1 MKTRVSIALTM
12 GLLMVGV
19 YVSGQGQAPQPSQLT
34 TQKLADDL
42 FVIRNAF
49 VPGNT
54 TVLVTN
60 EGVVLV
66 DDKFEVD
73 VENVLAQV
81 KTVTNQPIRYVV
93 NTHHHGDHSGG
104 NARLQMQGVQAIAHE
119 RARELMVEGNQP
131 GLPTMTFSEKSE
143 IHLGGKTV
151 ELYWFGRAHTAGD
164 IFAYFPA
171 QRVLATGDAYTQGT
185 ATPQLIDYQ
194 GGGSAK
200 EWPQTLDK
208 ALMLD
213 FDRVVPGHGE
223 VVAKADLQK
232 FRDAADA
239 MQKRVRQMLR
249 ERATPEQIT
258 AVLKAEFNG
267 TQLVF
272 PGAIDGLLLELR

>member
-1 MKTRVSIALTM
+1 MKTRISIALTM
-12 GLLMVGV
+12 CLLMLGV
-19 YVSGQGQAPQPSQLT
+19 YVSGQGQAPRPAQLT
-34 TQKLADDL
+34 TEKLADDL

-73 VENVLAQV
+73 INNVLAQV

-104 NARLQMQGVQAIAHE
+104 NATLQMQGVQAIAHE

-131 GLPTMTFSEKSE
+131 GLPTMTFSEKAE
-143 IHLGGKTV
+143 LHLGGKAV

-171 QRVLATGDAYTQGT
+171 HRVLATGDAYTQGT

-200 EWPQTLDK
+200 EWPATLDK

-223 VVAKADLQK
+223 VVTKADLRK

-239 MQKRVRQMLR
+239 MQKRVREMLR
-249 ERATPEQIT
+249 QRATPEQIS

>member
-1 MKTRVSIALTM
+1 MC
-12 GLLMVGV
+12 LLMVGV
-19 YVSGQGQAPQPSQLT
+19 YVSGQGQAPRPAQLT

-54 TVLVTN
+54 TVLVTD

-73 VENVLAQV
+73 VTNVVAEV
-81 KTVTNQPIRYVV
+81 KKVTSQPIRYVI

-104 NARLQMQGVQAIAHE
+104 NSTLQMQGVQAIAHE
-119 RARELMVEGNQP
+119 RARQLMVEANQP
-131 GLPTMTFSEKSE
+131 GLPTLTFTDKSSV
-143 IHLGGKTV
+143 HLGGKTV

-171 QRVLATGDAYTQGT
+171 HRVLATGDAYTQGT

-200 EWPQTLDK
+200 EWPLTLDK
-208 ALMLD
+208 ALRLD
-213 FDRVVPGHGE
+213 FDTVIPGHGE
-223 VVAKADLQK
+223 VSTKADLQK
-232 FRDAADA
+232 FREATDA
-239 MQKRVRQMLR
+239 MQKRVHQMLQQ
-249 ERATPEQIT
+249 RATPEQVT
-258 AVLKAEFNG
+258 AVLKSEFNG
-267 TQLVF
+267 AQLVF